1 MYLAAWNGEVGK
13 VLKLLHEGAV
23 RLGPPPAARRRPG
36 ARALMQTSV
45 ASHGVVHTSWH

>member
-23 RLGPPPAARRRPG
+23 RLGPPPADAPMRGRSCKQ
-36 ARALMQTSV
+36 AY